1 MALFIL
7 GLVLFLG
14 SHSLRVF
21 ADDWRTA
28 KMAQW
33 GEKFYKGLYS
43 VASLVGFVLM
53 VYGFSK
59 IRWDSPWLWYPPV
72 GMRHLAAL
80 LMLPALVLLVASQV
94 PNNAIKAKLRHPMV
108 LAVKVG
114 ALDQRPHPA
123 MVLAVKVWA
132 LAHLLSNGK
141 VADLVLFG
149 AFLVWAVL
157 NFRAARKRDQLAAH
171 TLTDDATQPA
181 NLTNTWRVVL
191 VGVAVWA
198 ILLFGGHKWLFAVSP
213 LGM

>member
-108 LAVKVG
+108 LAVKV
-114 ALDQRPHPA
+114 
-123 MVLAVKVWA
+123 WA

-157 NFRAARKRDQLAAH
+157 NFRAARQRDRLAAH

>member
-21 ADDWRTA
+21 ANDWRTA

-108 LAVKVG
+108 LAVKV
-114 ALDQRPHPA
+114 
-123 MVLAVKVWA
+123 WA

-149 AFLVWAVL
+149 
-157 NFRAARKRDQLAAH
+157 AAH